1 MGLPLY
7 FSQNQWQSILYMLCA
22 GIFMGVIFDISRC
35 ISMYYK
41 SRLLTRI
48 FSQIIVGI
56 LCFGILLLMLIRA
69 HMLELRWWL
78 FACAILGSTLYFLG
92 PSYFIIKANYFISKN
107 LKLLLGRIKKLPL
120 FSHILK

>member
-41 SRLLTRI
+41 SRLLIRI
-48 FSQIIVGI
+48 FSQIIIGI
-56 LCFGILLLMLIRA
+56 ICFGILLLMLVKA

-78 FACAILGSTLYFLG
+78 FACAILGSTLYFVG
-92 PSYFIIKANYFISKN
+92 PSYFVIKTSFIISKT
-107 LKLLLGRIKKLPL
+107 LKLLWGKISRLPL